1 MHEEPTEKFTNKFA
15 LGFRQVLGGADGFLY
30 QFVLAN
36 DTRINFTDNT
46 WLEGRLAY
54 RLIDN
59 FEKFKQVGVSKLPQ
73 VRTNLR
79 EYAVTSDFTIPNF
92 ALKHMGKL
100 ADGHYYGVYGG
111 LLEQMFAGAGGE
123 YLYRPMNSRFAVGVD
138 VNKVKQ
144 RAFEQDLDF
153 RDYTVNTG
161 HITAYVDTGFEDILA
176 TVSVGQYL
184 AGDKGVTVDLS
195 RVFDN
200 GVKIGAYA
208 TKTNVS
214 AEDFGEGSFDKGIYL
229 RVPFDALFT
238 STVPGDAS
246 FNWVQVTRD
255 GGAKLRRALSLF
267 EETSTRSPRTLQF
280 KPATP

>member
-1 MHEEPTEKFTNKFA
+1 MP
-15 LGFRQVLGGADGFLY
+15 GPGLY
-30 QFVLAN
+30 RHFSWEHSYFSGK
-36 DTRINFTDNT
+36 TR
-46 WLEGRLAY
+46 AY
-54 RLIDN
+54 
-59 FEKFKQVGVSKLPQ
+59 
-73 VRTNLR
+73 LR
-79 EYAVTSDFTIPNF
+79 YKERN
-92 ALKHMGKL
+92 
-100 ADGHYYGVYGG
+100 GG
-111 LLEQMFAGAGGE
+111 LG
-123 YLYRPMNSRFAVGVD
+123 P
-138 VNKVKQ
+138 
-144 RAFEQDLDF
+144 
-153 RDYTVNTG
+153 
-161 HITAYVDTGFEDILA
+161 GFEDILA

-200 GVKIGAYA
+200 GVRIGAYA

-267 EETSTRSPRTLQF
+267 EETGVRSPRVFRF
-280 KPATP
+280 KAAIEAN